1 MSRAY
6 LDEVGHPEIILDEK
20 TDSRNFKWEEQ
31 RDFYGF
37 DERETWALDH
47 AFYCWLYE
55 RLRAYVDWCCVNLD
69 FHKFEY
75 RGQIYTQQQLIDMML
90 ERLRFYFENGD
101 NDWSLTEEQL
111 DYIHE
116 IEYIWAT
123 CLMSMWW

>member
-6 LDEVGHPEIILDEK
+6 LDDVGHPEIILDEAN
-20 TDSRNFKWEEQ
+20 DLRRFKWEAQ

-37 DERETWALDH
+37 DERETWSLDH

-55 RLRAYVDWCCVNLD
+55 RLRAYLEWNNVNLE

-75 RGQIYTQQQLIDMML
+75 RGKTYTQQQLIDMML
-90 ERLRFYFENGD
+90 ERLKFYFD
-101 NDWSLTEEQL
+101 NHMDDWSLTEEQL